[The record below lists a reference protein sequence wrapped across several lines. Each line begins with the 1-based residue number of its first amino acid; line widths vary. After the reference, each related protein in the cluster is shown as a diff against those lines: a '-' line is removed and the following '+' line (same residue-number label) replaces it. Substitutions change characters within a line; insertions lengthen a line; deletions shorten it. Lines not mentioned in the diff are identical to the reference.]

1 MPKFIISETVHQY
14 PNKTV
19 RLGNTGAANLYGDA
33 ETGKFIKLAGES
45 RYVLAAAGD
54 AIEGFITSLNAGTQD
69 GYSIGGF
76 QDQGY
81 KAVTFDGLQATPG
94 TGVIAI
100 GDYVV
105 TGTVTVKDT
114 ALPGP
119 AKVCKATTQADAK
132 AGPVSGRVVSLGS
145 VGTGAVGTV
154 GIVEFK

>member
-33 ETGKFIKLAGES
+33 ETGKFIKLTGES
-45 RYVLAAAGD
+45 RYALAAAGD

-94 TGVIAI
+94 TGSASNTS
-100 GDYVV
+100 GQEGSQAKPDDDNVV
-105 TGTVTVKDT
+105 DADFKEVKKD
-114 ALPGP
+114 
-119 AKVCKATTQADAK
+119 
-132 AGPVSGRVVSLGS
+132 
-145 VGTGAVGTV
+145 
-154 GIVEFK
+154 